1 MTLKFMHDW
10 THSVNKDK
18 VTNKKLQ
25 NCTQT
30 QWEDFFNETF
40 LMEGLALLF
49 EVFVIF
55 TMFTV

>member
-1 MTLKFMHDW
+1 MTMKFMHDW

-18 VTNKKLQ
+18 VTNQKLQ
-25 NCTQT
+25 IAQT

-40 LMEGLALLF
+40 LMKGLALLF
-49 EVFVIF
+49 KVFVIF

>member
-1 MTLKFMHDW
+1 M
-10 THSVNKDK
+10 
-18 VTNKKLQ
+18 
-25 NCTQT
+25 
-30 QWEDFFNETF
+30 EDFFNETF